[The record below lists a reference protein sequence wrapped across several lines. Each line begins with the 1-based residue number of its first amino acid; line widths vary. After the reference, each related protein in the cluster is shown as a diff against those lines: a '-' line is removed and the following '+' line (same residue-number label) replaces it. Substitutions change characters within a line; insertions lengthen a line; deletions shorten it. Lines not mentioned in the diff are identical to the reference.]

1 LYSVIHESA
10 IVTIDHVPFIQYIE
24 VPQIA
29 GRDGLNKQC
38 KVLVVDDYAGNV
50 FLSTTLLRTAGYEV
64 LEATTGKECLDA
76 VHAHHPDLILLDV
89 MLPDI
94 SGIELCRQIKGDE
107 TLKDIFVILISG
119 IRVSSEHQAD
129 GLDIGADGYITRPIS
144 NKEFLAR
151 VQAGERIKRAEGAY
165 REKERQQ
172 QALISQLQEAFAEIK
187 TLKGFIPICASC
199 KKIRDDEGAWDHL
212 ETYFSKH
219 TEAVFSHGL
228 CPDCF
233 EQYRAEMRKVSEK
246 D

>member
-1 LYSVIHESA
+1 LNDSRA
-10 IVTIDHVPFIQYIE
+10 CDKDIDHAPFIQYITHSKE
-24 VPQIA
+24 ELGVSKP
-29 GRDGLNKQC
+29 LF

-89 MLPDI
+89 MLPDM
-94 SGIELCRQIKGDE
+94 SGIEICRQIKSDKS
-107 TLKDIFVILISG
+107 LKDIFVILASG
-119 IRVSSEHQAD
+119 IQVSSEHQAD

-151 VQAGERIKRAEGAY
+151 VQAGERIKRAEDAL

-172 QALISQLQEAFAEIK
+172 QALISQLQEALAEIK

-199 KKIRDDEGAWDHL
+199 KKIRDDEGCWNHL
-212 ETYFSKH
+212 EAYFSKH

-233 EQYRAEMRKVSEK
+233 EEYRAEMKRLSKKS
-246 D
+246 